1 MRVATVR
8 TAANVAIQIALLAL
22 IAAAFFLRTPQVS
35 GLSMEP
41 RIHPGEFVLINTFAY
56 RVGPIARGE
65 IVAFRHESRTG
76 GEAQQYIKRIIAIP
90 GDRVKIDR
98 GTVRLNGAPLNEVYV
113 AFRDTRSYPEVTI
126 PAGAIYV
133 LGDNRANSDDSR
145 DWGFVPQSEVIGR
158 AVLGIWPLRPLGWR
172 S

>member
-1 MRVATVR
+1 MATVR

-56 RVGPIARGE
+56 RVGPVARGE
-65 IVAFRHESRTG
+65 IVAFKHESRTS
-76 GEAQQYIKRIIAIP
+76 GEAQHYIKRVIALP
-90 GDRVKIDR
+90 GDRVMIDR
-98 GTVRLNGAPLNEVYV
+98 GTVRLNGAPLGEDYV
-113 AFRDTRSYPEVTI
+113 AFRDSRSYPEVI
-126 PAGAIYV
+126 VPVGAIYV

-145 DWGFVPQSEVIGR
+145 DWGFVLQSDVIGR
-158 AVLGIWPLRPLGWR
+158 AVLGIWPVRPLGWR